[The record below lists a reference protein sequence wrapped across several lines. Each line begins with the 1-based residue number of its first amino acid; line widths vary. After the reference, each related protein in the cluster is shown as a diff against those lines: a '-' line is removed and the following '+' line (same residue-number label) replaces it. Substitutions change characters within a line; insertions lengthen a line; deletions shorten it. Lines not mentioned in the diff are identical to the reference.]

1 MPLKLLR
8 QGENQKIWRDKTNFV
23 IDKWDKLKS
32 FRSIFKQMDGRL
44 PEGIRYKNA
53 QTDANLELIL
63 LICIFQRVI
72 ETKEDVKIKEKI
84 GKNKEISFFNK

>member
-1 MPLKLLR
+1 
-8 QGENQKIWRDKTNFV
+8 
-23 IDKWDKLKS
+23 
-32 FRSIFKQMDGRL
+32 MDGRL